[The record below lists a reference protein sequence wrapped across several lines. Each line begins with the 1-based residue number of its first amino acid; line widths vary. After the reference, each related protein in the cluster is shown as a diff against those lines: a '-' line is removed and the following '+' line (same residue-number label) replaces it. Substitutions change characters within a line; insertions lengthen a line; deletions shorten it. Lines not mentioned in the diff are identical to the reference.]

1 MMLPFGGRSIEAISQ
16 ISDRRWKRFSR
27 RSPLLSL
34 PSGRQTLLEG
44 CVLGLPGPIN
54 EQPAEQA
61 GTGAD
66 AGAEPGVARH
76 RANYRTAAGADG
88 RAAKRALLS
97 WCHVGAGDHRQSES
111 GDYQIL
117 FHDIPRMRSVSAMR
131 GTDSVRSETGT
142 TRRWPFGSCD
152 PARPAPN

>member
-1 MMLPFGGRSIEAISQ
+1 MERPSLGLDLRELETATLERPHAASA
-16 ISDRRWKRFSR
+16 
-27 RSPLLSL
+27 PLLS
-34 PSGRQTLLEG
+34 GCETLLEG
-44 CVLGLPGPIN
+44 LVLGLPRPVD

-61 GTGAD
+61 RTGAD

-88 RAAKRALLS
+88 RAANRALLS
-97 WCHVGAGDHRQSES
+97 WCHVGAGNQWQTES
-111 GDYQIL
+111 GEYQIR
-117 FHDIPRMRSVSAMR
+117 FHDIPRMRSISAMT

-152 PARPAPN
+152 PARPEPN

>member
-1 MMLPFGGRSIEAISQ
+1 MMLPFGGRSIEAVSQ
-16 ISDRRWKRFSR
+16 ISDCRWKRFSS

-34 PSGRQTLLEG
+34 PSGRDALLKG
-44 CVLGLPGPIN
+44 PVLGLPGPID

-61 GTGAD
+61 RTGAD

-97 WCHVGAGDHRQSES
+97 WCHVGAGNQWQTES
-111 GDYQIL
+111 GEYQIR
-117 FHDIPRMRSVSAMR
+117 FHDIPRMRPISAML

-142 TRRWPFGSCD
+142 TRRWPIGSCD

>member
-1 MMLPFGGRSIEAISQ
+1 MLDRRRMLASAFAAMACPVGAITE
-16 ISDRRWKRFSR
+16 ISDRRRWKGVLWPALG

-44 CVLGLPGPIN
+44 CVLGLPRPVD

-61 GTGAD
+61 RTGAD

-88 RAAKRALLS
+88 
-97 WCHVGAGDHRQSES
+97 
-111 GDYQIL
+111 
-117 FHDIPRMRSVSAMR
+117 
-131 GTDSVRSETGT
+131 
-142 TRRWPFGSCD
+142 
-152 PARPAPN
+152 

>member
-1 MMLPFGGRSIEAISQ
+1 MRAVDPARAIGSQQSLP
-16 ISDRRWKRFSR
+16 
-27 RSPLLSL
+27 PLLSL
-34 PSGRQTLLEG
+34 PSGRETLLEG
-44 CVLGLPGPIN
+44 CVLGLSRPIN

-66 AGAEPGVARH
+66 SSAEPGIAGD
-76 RANYRTAAGADG
+76 RANYRAAAGADG

-111 GDYQIL
+111 SEYQIP
-117 FHDIPRMRSVSAMR
+117 FHDIPRMKPISAMT

-142 TRRWPFGSCD
+142 TRRWLFGSCD

>member
-1 MMLPFGGRSIEAISQ
+1 MERPSLGLDLRELGTATLGRPHAASA
-16 ISDRRWKRFSR
+16 
-27 RSPLLSL
+27 PLLS
-34 PSGRQTLLEG
+34 GGETLLEG
-44 CVLGLPGPIN
+44 CVLRAAALID

-61 GTGAD
+61 RTGAD

-76 RANYRTAAGADG
+76 RTNYRTAAGADG
-88 RAAKRALLS
+88 RAANRALLS
-97 WCHVGAGDHRQSES
+97 WCHVGAGNQWQSES
-111 GDYQIL
+111 GKYQIR
-117 FHDIPRMRSVSAMR
+117 FHDIPRMRSISAMT